1 MSDHVVFVDG
11 GRIVEEDR
19 PEDVWTP
26 RRGPHQG
33 VPRVVRERVMSA
45 VPGPVVVVGGGVVG
59 LCTADYLAAAGLQVE
74 VVERRRLGSGASR
87 GNAGWVCLSHSTPV
101 PAPGVVRYALRS
113 LGRPDSPLYLRPLP
127 DPAFVRWLWRFRR
140 SSTPAVFRRGYAA
153 IAELNRETFGLFDGL
168 REAGVDTTL
177 TRPGTVHAFL
187 SPAEARHHLA
197 IQREMADGHY
207 PVPDDIVT
215 GAGAHLL
222 DEALSPAVRAA
233 YLVAG
238 EGVVDL
244 EAFARALGEALAAS
258 GVKIHENAEVTGF
271 RTAGGRVTALRTADR
286 ELPCAAVV
294 AAGMRSPDLL
304 GVLGRHLPLQAGKG
318 YSFSVDL
325 DPAPR
330 HTLYFGERRAVA
342 SPIGGTTRIG
352 GTMEL
357 SGNNKPSRLA
367 PCRRGRPRRPALPG
381 PLVRRPGRPGR
392 PDPGPLGGRPFLPD
406 GLPVI
411 DRVPG
416 HDNAFAATGHGM
428 LGVTLGPVTGHR
440 LAEYVVTGRR
450 PEALVPFRFDRLRS

>member
-1 MSDHVVFVDG
+1 
-11 GRIVEEDR
+11 
-19 PEDVWTP
+19 
-26 RRGPHQG
+26 
-33 VPRVVRERVMSA
+33 MSA
-45 VPGPVVVVGGGVVG
+45 VPATAEPVVVVGGGVVG
-59 LCTADYLAAAGLQVE
+59 LCTAYYLAAAGLPVE

-127 DPAFVRWLWRFRR
+127 DPAFVRWLWRFWR
-140 SSTPAVFRRGYAA
+140 SSTPAVFRRGYGA
-153 IAELNRETFGLFDGL
+153 IAELNRETFALFDGL

-177 TRPGTVHAFL
+177 TRPGMVHAFL

-197 IQREMADGHY
+197 LQREMADGHY

-215 GAGAHLL
+215 GTEAHLL

-238 EGVVDL
+238 EGVVDP

-271 RTAGGRVTALRTADR
+271 RTAGGRVTALRTADT
-286 ELPCAAVV
+286 ELPCAAVVV

-304 GVLGRHLPLQAGKG
+304 GFLGHRLPLQAGKG

-357 SGNNKPSRLA
+357 SGNNNRLDWRRIVAVALASRHYL
-367 PCRRGRPRRPALPG
+367 GRWFDDPDD
-381 PLVRRPGRPGR
+381 LVGLIREPWV
-392 PDPGPLGGRPFLPD
+392 GGRPFLPD

-440 LAEYVVTGRR
+440 LAQYVFTGRR
-450 PEALVPFRFDRLRS
+450 PEALVPFGFDRLRS

>member
-1 MSDHVVFVDG
+1 
-11 GRIVEEDR
+11 
-19 PEDVWTP
+19 
-26 RRGPHQG
+26 
-33 VPRVVRERVMSA
+33 MSA
-45 VPGPVVVVGGGVVG
+45 AAGPVVVVGGGVVG
-59 LCTADYLAAAGLQVE
+59 LCTAYYLAAAGVPVE
-74 VVERRRLGSGASR
+74 VVERRQLGSGVSR

-127 DPAFVRWLWRFRR
+127 DAGFVRWLWRFWR

-153 IAELNRETFGLFDGL
+153 VAELNRDTFALFDGL

-177 TRPGTVHAFL
+177 SRPGMVHAFL

-207 PVPDDIVT
+207 PVPDDVT
-215 GAGAHLL
+215 TGDGARLL
-222 DEALSPAVRAA
+222 DEALSPSVRAA
-233 YLVAG
+233 YLVEG
-238 EGVVDL
+238 EGVVDP
-244 EAFARALGEALAAS
+244 EAFARALGDALAAS

-271 RTAGGRVTALRTADR
+271 RTAGGRVTALRTTGS
-286 ELPCAAVV
+286 ELPCSAVVV
-294 AAGMRSPDLL
+294 AAGMRSPSLL
-304 GVLGRHLPLQAGKG
+304 GLLGHHLPLQAGKG

-357 SGNNKPSRLA
+357 SGNNNRLDWRRIVAVALASRHYL
-367 PCRRGRPRRPALPG
+367 GRWFDDPDD
-381 PLVRRPGRPGR
+381 LVGLIR
-392 PDPGPLGGRPFLPD
+392 DPWVGGRPFLPD

-416 HDNAFAATGHGM
+416 HDNVFAATGHGM

-450 PEALVPFRFDRLRS
+450 PEALVPFGFDRLRR

>member
-1 MSDHVVFVDG
+1 M
-11 GRIVEEDR
+11 
-19 PEDVWTP
+19 
-26 RRGPHQG
+26 RRGPDG
-33 VPRVVRERVMSA
+33 FDSV
-45 VPGPVVVVGGGVVG
+45 GPVVVVGGGVVG
-59 LCTADYLAAAGLQVE
+59 LCTAYYLAAAGVPVE
-74 VVERRRLGSGASR
+74 VVERRGLGSGASR

-127 DPAFVRWLWRFRR
+127 DPAFVRWLWRFWR
-140 SSTPAVFRRGYAA
+140 SSTPAAFRRGYAA
-153 IAELNRETFGLFDGL
+153 VAELNRDTFDLFDGL

-177 TRPGTVHAFL
+177 TRPGMVHAFL
-187 SPAEARHHLA
+187 SEAEARHHLA

-207 PVPDDIVT
+207 PIPADVT
-215 GAGAHLL
+215 TGPEAHLL
-222 DEALSPAVRAA
+222 DDALSPRVRAA
-233 YLVAG
+233 YLVEG
-238 EGVVDL
+238 EGVVDP
-244 EAFARALGEALAAS
+244 EAFAHALGEALAAR
-258 GVKIHENAEVTGF
+258 GVKVHENAEAIGF
-271 RTAGGRVTALRTADR
+271 RSAGGRVTALRTAQG
-286 ELPCAAVV
+286 EIPCGAVV
-294 AAGMRSPDLL
+294 IAAGMRSPGLL
-304 GVLGRHLPLQAGKG
+304 RSLGHALPLQAGKG

-357 SGNNKPSRLA
+357 SGNNNRLDWRRIVAVALASRHYL
-367 PCRRGRPRRPALPG
+367 GRWFDDPDD
-381 PLVRRPGRPGR
+381 LVSLIR
-392 PDPGPLGGRPFLPD
+392 DPWVGGRPFLPD

-440 LAEYVVTGRR
+440 LAEYVLSGHR
-450 PEALVPFRFDRLRS
+450 PEALAPFRFDRLRR

>member
-1 MSDHVVFVDG
+1 
-11 GRIVEEDR
+11 
-19 PEDVWTP
+19 
-26 RRGPHQG
+26 
-33 VPRVVRERVMSA
+33 
-45 VPGPVVVVGGGVVG
+45 
-59 LCTADYLAAAGLQVE
+59 
-74 VVERRRLGSGASR
+74 VVERRQLRSGVSR
-87 GNAGWVCLSHSTPV
+87 GNAGWLCLSRSTPV

-127 DPAFVRWLWRFRR
+127 DAGFVRWLWRFWR

-153 IAELNRETFGLFDGL
+153 VAELNRDTFGLFDGL
-168 REAGVDTTL
+168 GEAGVDTTL
-177 TRPGTVHAFL
+177 TRPGMVHAFL

-197 IQREMADGHY
+197 IQREMADGRY
-207 PVPDDIVT
+207 PVPDDITT
-215 GAGAHLL
+215 GDAARLL
-222 DEALSPAVRAA
+222 DEALSPGVRAA
-233 YLVAG
+233 YLVEG
-238 EGVVDL
+238 EGVVDP
-244 EAFARALGEALAAS
+244 EAFARALGDALAAS

-271 RTAGGRVTALRTADR
+271 RTAGGRVAVLRTADS
-286 ELPCAAVV
+286 ELPCSAVVV
-294 AAGMRSPDLL
+294 AAGMRSAPLL
-304 GVLGRHLPLQAGKG
+304 GLLGHHLPLQAGKG

-357 SGNNKPSRLA
+357 SGNNNRLDWRRIVAVALASRHYL
-367 PCRRGRPRRPALPG
+367 GRWFDDPDD
-381 PLVRRPGRPGR
+381 LVGLIR
-392 PDPGPLGGRPFLPD
+392 DPWVGGRPFLPD

-450 PEALVPFRFDRLRS
+450 PEALVPFGFDRLRR

>member
-1 MSDHVVFVDG
+1 
-11 GRIVEEDR
+11 
-19 PEDVWTP
+19 
-26 RRGPHQG
+26 
-33 VPRVVRERVMSA
+33 MSA
-45 VPGPVVVVGGGVVG
+45 ASGTPGPVVVVGGGVVG
-59 LCTADYLAAAGLQVE
+59 LCTAYHLAAAGLQVE
-74 VVERRRLGSGASR
+74 VVERRQLGSGVSR

-127 DPAFVRWLWRFRR
+127 DPAFVRWLWRFWR
-140 SSTPAVFRRGYAA
+140 SSTPAAFRRGYAA
-153 IAELNRETFGLFDGL
+153 VAELNRDTFGLFDGL

-177 TRPGTVHAFL
+177 TRPGMVHAFL

-207 PVPDDIVT
+207 PVPDDITT
-215 GAGAHLL
+215 GAEAHLL

-238 EGVVDL
+238 EGVVDP

-258 GVKIHENAEVTGF
+258 GVKIHENAEITGF
-271 RTAGGRVTALRTADR
+271 RSAGGRVTALRTTDS
-286 ELPCAAVV
+286 ELPCSAVVV
-294 AAGMRSPDLL
+294 AAGMRSPALLRLL
-304 GVLGRHLPLQAGKG
+304 GHHLPLQAGKG

-357 SGNNKPSRLA
+357 SGNNNRLDWRRIVAVALASRHYL
-367 PCRRGRPRRPALPG
+367 GRWFDDPDD
-381 PLVRRPGRPGR
+381 LVGLIR
-392 PDPGPLGGRPFLPD
+392 DPWVGGRPFLPD

-428 LGVTLGPVTGHR
+428 LGVTLGPVTGHK

-450 PEALVPFRFDRLRS
+450 PEALVPFRFGRLRR

>member
-1 MSDHVVFVDG
+1 
-11 GRIVEEDR
+11 
-19 PEDVWTP
+19 
-26 RRGPHQG
+26 
-33 VPRVVRERVMSA
+33 MSA
-45 VPGPVVVVGGGVVG
+45 VVGTAGPVVVVGGGVVG
-59 LCTADYLAAAGLQVE
+59 LCTAYYLAAAGLPVE

-127 DPAFVRWLWRFRR
+127 DPAFVRWLWRFWR
-140 SSTPAVFRRGYAA
+140 SSTPAVFRRGYGA

-177 TRPGTVHAFL
+177 TRPGMVHAFL

-197 IQREMADGHY
+197 VQREMAHGHY

-215 GAGAHLL
+215 GAEAHLL

-238 EGVVDL
+238 EGVVDP

-271 RTAGGRVTALRTADR
+271 RSAGGRITALRTADS
-286 ELPCAAVV
+286 ELPCAAVVV
-294 AAGMRSPDLL
+294 AAGMRSPRLL
-304 GVLGRHLPLQAGKG
+304 GLLGHRLPLQAGKG

-325 DPAPR
+325 DPMPR

-357 SGNNKPSRLA
+357 SGNNNRLDWRRVVAVALASRHYL
-367 PCRRGRPRRPALPG
+367 GRWFDDPDD
-381 PLVRRPGRPGR
+381 LVGLIR
-392 PDPGPLGGRPFLPD
+392 DPWVGGRPFLPD

-450 PEALVPFRFDRLRS
+450 PEALVPFGFDRLRS